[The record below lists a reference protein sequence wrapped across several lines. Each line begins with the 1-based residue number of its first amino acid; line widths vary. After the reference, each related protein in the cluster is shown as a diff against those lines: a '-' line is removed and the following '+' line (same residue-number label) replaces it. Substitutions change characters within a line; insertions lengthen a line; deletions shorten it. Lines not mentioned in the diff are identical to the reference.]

1 MFIAGQG
8 QLLLTTCPNIESL
21 GFKRIPHK
29 PTNGPICR
37 FFLQMSTCP
46 VNQAPK
52 NKGTTS
58 VLACKSIFQNDFR
71 TLKRGYILQASKG
84 GLHCILTPCEMGYHL
99 KALQRRLMASQE
111 GGKSAGEVDE
121 LYYKRKISSSLER
134 SSLMISDVYYS
145 GSRFKI
151 LSCRCVKMC
160 VSSYFSSITLPYLFL
175 DHGQPQKMCSHI
187 ENMKQIRNPIQF

>member
-1 MFIAGQG
+1 MYIAGQG

-21 GFKRIPHK
+21 GFKRISHK
-29 PTNGPICR
+29 TTNRPICR
-37 FFLQMSTCP
+37 FFARCP
-46 VNQAPK
+46 LVQSIRPPNIKAQLVVEVILP
-52 NKGTTS
+52 
-58 VLACKSIFQNDFR
+58 CKSIFQNDFR
-71 TLKRGYILQASKG
+71 TLRRGYILQASKG
-84 GLHCILTPCEMGYHL
+84 GLHCIFTPCEMGYHL

-151 LSCRCVKMC
+151 LSCRCVKMS
-160 VSSYFSSITLPYLFL
+160 VSSYF
-175 DHGQPQKMCSHI
+175 
-187 ENMKQIRNPIQF
+187 